1 MELTPC
7 RNRDW
12 DESGGMSRISS
23 LTEVTGG
30 ASSSGREALE
40 KIHSFIQKKTRARLK
55 RGTPRLLEHRVCPKI
70 RSSAPCERVVHL
82 GFCGDNR
89 RVVVSLPALGNV
101 L

>member
-30 ASSSGREALE
+30 ASSSGREVLE
-40 KIHSFIQKKTRARLK
+40 KIHSFIQKN
-55 RGTPRLLEHRVCPKI
+55 PEH
-70 RSSAPCERVVHL
+70 
-82 GFCGDNR
+82 D
-89 RVVVSLPALGNV
+89 
-101 L
+101 